1 MEQATHQTAS
11 SSEESAAAAEELTA
25 QSAALMEVV
34 ERLGFMAG
42 VVASRTKRRAD
53 SPIRRSAP
61 PELPQTLSH
70 KPWILSASTSTPAG
84 SNSHSF
90 SERDFSEMS

>member
-1 MEQATHQTAS
+1 MEQVTHQTAA

-34 ERLGFMAG
+34 ERLGSMAG
-42 VVASRTKRRAD
+42 VVASRTRRHAA
-53 SPIRRSAP
+53 SPIRRSSSSA
-61 PELPQTLSH
+61 LPQTLSH
-70 KPWILSASTSTPAG
+70 KPRILKASASTTAG

-90 SERDFSEMS
+90 SESDFREM